1 VLIGYS
7 RIGNVQPQSD
17 VELERMSLMSYGCAA
32 SNIYSEQTASSD
44 SRPQLDLAINSLRS
58 GDKLVVEKL
67 ATLGYT
73 ASGLGNILLK
83 MEERSAFLV
92 ILDVAGQSMDSSTK
106 IGVRM
111 FRTLQAVADLSI
123 QQDREKK
130 MENLAKSRKKIDS

>member
-1 VLIGYS
+1 MLIGYS

-58 GDKLVVEKL
+58 GDKLVVERL

-111 FRTLQAVADLSI
+111 FRALQAVADLSI

-130 MENLAKSRKKIDS
+130 MENLAKSRKKIIS

>member
-1 VLIGYS
+1 MLIGYS

-58 GDKLVVEKL
+58 GDKLVVERL

>member
-1 VLIGYS
+1 
-7 RIGNVQPQSD
+7 
-17 VELERMSLMSYGCAA
+17 MSLMSYGCAA

-58 GDKLVVEKL
+58 GDKLVVERL

>member
-1 VLIGYS
+1 MLIGYS

-58 GDKLVVEKL
+58 GDKLVVERL

-130 MENLAKSRKKIDS
+130 MENLAKSRKKIIS

>member
-1 VLIGYS
+1 MLIGYS

-17 VELERMSLMSYGCAA
+17 AELERMSLMSYGCAA

>member
-58 GDKLVVEKL
+58 GDKLVVERL

-111 FRTLQAVADLSI
+111 FRALQAVADLSI